1 MCMASSRAFLPII
14 AGAVWYASLLGL
26 ADADVAGSRYQSGDE
41 WGVRITAPTN
51 WDISQQTS
59 YPNILLWM
67 YRRTPAGKMLL
78 SVECMKDKSSSR
90 EYAERTAKTLESF
103 VDGTRFQIGRPQLHA
118 ATGAY
123 WIEFDNGETFLRQA
137 LLVSGDVGYSLTLSA
152 NDADTRRKHLRAWD
166 YSLRSIR
173 IDRKGKRGVCSR
185 RSE

>member
-1 MCMASSRAFLPII
+1 MI
-14 AGAVWYASLLGL
+14 AATISCASLLGL
-26 ADADVAGSRYQSGDE
+26 AAADVTGSRYESGDE

-67 YRRTPAGKMLL
+67 YRRTPPGKMLL
-78 SVECMKDKSSSR
+78 SVECMKDKISSR
-90 EYAERTAKTLESF
+90 DYAERTAKTLEAF
-103 VDGTRFQIGRPQLHA
+103 VDGTRFQVGRPQLHA

-123 WIEFDNGETFLRQA
+123 WLEFDNGQTFLRQA

-152 NDADTRRKHLRAWD
+152 DDAETRRKHLRAWD

-173 IDRKGKRGVCSR
+173 IDRKGKRGACSR
-185 RSE
+185 QSE